1 MGTKQKKGW
10 KMIIDRKI
18 DIEMSLRQFMVQKWV
33 VAYTH
38 THIYILEREI
48 KSIELV
54 CSTAIFIRF
63 LATNVANVVLYY
75 WMLINH
81 SDICPIRMVQNKTG
95 KKNYLGIFAYRNI
108 LYVKAVSKPRYYWL
122 WLLIITCY
130 YTWINCVI
138 FNRPSTTMVTETGSS
153 RREWQRVLS

>member
-1 MGTKQKKGW
+1 MEKRKRNWDAMIERILADAIMKLNNGNQAKKGW

-95 KKNYLGIFAYRNI
+95 KKKLSRNFC
-108 LYVKAVSKPRYYWL
+108 VSKH
-122 WLLIITCY
+122 IIC
-130 YTWINCVI
+130 
-138 FNRPSTTMVTETGSS
+138 
-153 RREWQRVLS
+153 